1 MRALSR
7 FFRLSAVKHL
17 NWRGLGLTMF
27 AMILSVNLAKADVI
41 SFSGVPADGSAFTT
55 YTEGSFTVVSTTG
68 SWFTSSFGN
77 PSPSI
82 FDGPIGGPGLATIK
96 VTGVANF
103 TWASVDYASN
113 NGPSS
118 YNIQGFLGGVSQFDE
133 IGTLVA
139 DGPPFGFTTLTGT
152 DSSKV
157 IDTLFITVNPNIA
170 GVPPPTSINLDNIV
184 VTTPRSAPTVPEPES
199 FVLIGTGLVGLV
211 RFRRFWLR

>member
-17 NWRGLGLTMF
+17 DWRGLGLTMF
-27 AMILSVNLAKADVI
+27 AMILSVNLAKADVVT
-41 SFSGVPADGSAFTT
+41 FSGVPADGGAFTT
-55 YTEGSFTVVSTTG
+55 YTEGSFTVVSTAG
-68 SWFTSSFGN
+68 SWFRTSRALATQPPAS
-77 PSPSI
+77 ST
-82 FDGPIGGPGLATIK
+82 DRLAALKLATIK
-96 VTGVANF
+96 VTGTSDF
-103 TWASVDYASN
+103 TWASVDYSSN

-157 IDTLFITVNPNIA
+157 IDTLFITP
-170 GVPPPTSINLDNIV
+170 
-184 VTTPRSAPTVPEPES
+184 
-199 FVLIGTGLVGLV
+199 
-211 RFRRFWLR
+211 